1 MILCETKFALHP
13 LRGNTLLRLRREVDF
28 VANVIS
34 NEMQVVVFSL
44 GQVEYGGD
52 INKVQEIIRLPEV
65 TALPVSAGLLYCI
78 DR

>member
-1 MILCETKFALHP
+1 M
-13 LRGNTLLRLRREVDF
+13 
-28 VANVIS
+28 ANVIS

-52 INKVQEIIRLPEV
+52 INKVQEIIRLPE
-65 TALPVSAGLLYCI
+65 CI

>member
-1 MILCETKFALHP
+1 M
-13 LRGNTLLRLRREVDF
+13 
-28 VANVIS
+28 ANVIS

-52 INKVQEIIRLPEV
+52 INTVQEIIRLPEV